1 MAHDDATRRATGT
14 DGVPMR
20 LLATRDAVLPDV
32 EDCTV
37 RTTDDVGR
45 ALAREDLPELVVL
58 GPHSTPAT
66 VTDAI
71 RRLRGGRTRTW
82 LVCQGALPRSTSG
95 SVTTVA
101 GHDRPE
107 RAVERALYLA
117 AVDRH
122 GTLARRAA
130 RSGPSEATTCDPV
143 ARAATVRTAYAGRL
157 DGDDFA
163 TLYSRL

>member
-1 MAHDDATRRATGT
+1 MAYDDATRRTT
-14 DGVPMR
+14 DPVGDPMTVV
-20 LLATRDAVLPDV
+20 AARDAVLPAV

-45 ALAREDLPELVVL
+45 ALSRSDPPELVVL

-71 RRLRGGRTRTW
+71 RRLRGGRRRTW
-82 LVCQGALPRSTSG
+82 LVCQGALPRATSG

-101 GHDRPE
+101 GRDRPE

-122 GTLARRAA
+122 GTLARQA
-130 RSGPSEATTCDPV
+130 SGEGESQATAGPV

-157 DGDDFA
+157 DTDDFA